1 MANPLVRLNDEG
13 VSPWLDNLSRDMFTT
28 GSLEKLIR
36 EDGIKGQTSNPTI
49 FQKAISQGSLYDDQI
64 VELGRKGMDAE
75 EIIWEIMVTDVRSA
89 CDVFKPLYDST
100 GGKHGHVSL
109 ELNPTMAHDTAGS
122 LAQAKQLVQRV
133 DRPNLFIKVPGTP
146 EGLPVI
152 IELLS
157 EGVNVNVTLLFSVD
171 VYGQVIEAYFEGLE
185 KRVEKGGSIQGLQSV
200 ASFFVSRVD
209 SEADKRMD
217 KRAAED
223 ASLKPRIDALKGKVA
238 VANARLA
245 YELFERRFSGE
256 RWEKLEA
263 KGGLVQRPLWASTGT
278 KNKAYSDT
286 LYVAELIGPE
296 CVNTMP
302 DETIDAFRD
311 HGVVKR
317 TLTAETIA
325 DAHQV
330 CREFADLGFDLADIT
345 KSTLVKEGVQKFAES
360 YTQLVEAVRV
370 EREKLLASR
379 P

>member
-1 MANPLVRLNDEG
+1 MANPLVQLNDEG

-64 VELGRKGMDAE
+64 VGLARQGMNAE
-75 EIIWEIMVTDVRSA
+75 DIVWEIMVTDVRTA
-89 CDVFKPLYDST
+89 CDVFRPLYEST

-152 IELLS
+152 TELLS

-171 VYGQVIEAYFEGLE
+171 VYEQVIEAYFAGLE
-185 KRVEKGGSIQGLQSV
+185 KRLEKGGSVAGLQSV

-209 SEADKRMD
+209 TEADKRMD

-238 VANARLA
+238 VANARIA
-245 YELFERRFSGE
+245 YELFERKFSGE
-256 RWEKLEA
+256 RWEKLKA
-263 KGGLVQRPLWASTGT
+263 KGALVQRPLWASTGT

-286 LYVAELIGPE
+286 LYVAELVGPE

-317 TLTAETIA
+317 TLTAGTIA

-330 CREFADLGFDLADIT
+330 CQEFADLGFDLSDIT
-345 KSTLVKEGVQKFAES
+345 KNTLVKEGVQKFADS
-360 YTQLVEAVRV
+360 YNELVEAVRV

-379 P
+379 Q

>member
-28 GSLEKLIR
+28 GSLERLIR

-49 FQKAISQGSLYDDQI
+49 FQKAISGGSLYDDQI
-64 VELGRKGMDAE
+64 VDLARKGMNAE
-75 EIIWEIMVTDVRSA
+75 DIVWEIMVTDVRSA
-89 CDVFKPLYDST
+89 CDTFKPLFEST

-109 ELNPTMAHDTAGS
+109 ELNPTMAHDTQGS

-152 IELLS
+152 TELLS
-157 EGVNVNVTLLFSVD
+157 EGVNVNVTLLFAVE
-171 VYGQVIEAYFEGLE
+171 VYEKVIDAYLAGLE
-185 KRVEKGGSIQGLQSV
+185 QRLEKGGSIATLQSV

-209 SEADKRMD
+209 TEADKRMD
-217 KRAAED
+217 KRAAGEP
-223 ASLKPRIDALKGKVA
+223 SLKPRIDALRGRVA

-245 YELFERRFSGE
+245 YDLFEKKFSGE
-256 RWEKLEA
+256 RWERLKA
-263 KGGLVQRPLWASTGT
+263 KGGQAQRPLWASTGT

-286 LYVAELIGPE
+286 LYVAELIGPD

-311 HGVVKR
+311 HGEVKR

-325 DAHQV
+325 DAHAV
-330 CREFADLGFDLADIT
+330 CREFADLGFDLSDIT
-345 KSTLVKEGVQKFAES
+345 QNTLVKEGVQKFADS
-360 YTQLVEAVRV
+360 YHELVEAVRV
-370 EREKLLASR
+370 ERELLLSR
-379 P
+379 K